1 MIRNKTREIAFM
13 DRAHARD
20 WIITQQ
26 LGRRNLTAEQKK
38 YLIGLRFNSEKR
50 QDGGHGNQKSV
61 HQNDGPVD
69 TAERLA
75 AEYKMGKAT
84 IERSGEFAKAVDT
97 IAANVGPQA
106 RTAILQRD
114 IGMTAKNVEL
124 ARRPVEAQRAAL
136 QEPKAVMITP
146 EPEITPAAHCY
157 AVYGRRSRHPAGL
170 PVQAGRVRGTSAAGS
185 TGRSRALGAHD
196 RSGSPSGL

>member
-38 YLIGLRFNSEKR
+38 YLIGLRFNSEKTA
-50 QDGGHGNQKSV
+50 GHGAKSAA
-61 HQNDGPVD
+61 QNEPQLH
-69 TAERLA
+69 TADRLA
-75 AEYKMGKAT
+75 EEYKVSRET
-84 IERSGEFAKAVDT
+84 IKRSGEFAKAVDT

-114 IGMTAKNVEL
+114 
-124 ARRPVEAQRAAL
+124 
-136 QEPKAVMITP
+136 
-146 EPEITPAAHCY
+146 
-157 AVYGRRSRHPAGL
+157 
-170 PVQAGRVRGTSAAGS
+170 
-185 TGRSRALGAHD
+185 
-196 RSGSPSGL
+196 SGIA